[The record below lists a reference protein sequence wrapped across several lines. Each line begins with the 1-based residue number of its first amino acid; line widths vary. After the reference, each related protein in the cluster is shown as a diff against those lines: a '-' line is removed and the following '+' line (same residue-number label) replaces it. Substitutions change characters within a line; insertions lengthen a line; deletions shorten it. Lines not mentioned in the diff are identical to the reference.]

1 MIQSLSWLELVLEK
15 HSKNLVYIFKFESND
30 ENIDIEQSILKAFIN
45 CKHIKQKLL
54 LLWQVICDRHR
65 FFISNYFYPLKFGLQ
80 KM

>member
-45 CKHIKQKLL
+45 CKHSIWKKLL
-54 LLWQVICDRHR
+54 LLA
-65 FFISNYFYPLKFGLQ
+65 SNS
-80 KM
+80 